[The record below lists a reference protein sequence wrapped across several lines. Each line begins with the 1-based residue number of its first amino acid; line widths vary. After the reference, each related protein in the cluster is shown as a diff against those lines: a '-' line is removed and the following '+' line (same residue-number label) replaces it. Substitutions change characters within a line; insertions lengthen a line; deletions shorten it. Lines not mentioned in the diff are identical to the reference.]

1 MHRLYWVFIR
11 VSIESNGQ
19 HTYRCKYKAEEL
31 QGGWQVWWWW
41 WLCWCCWSWRGRR
54 ERSVG
59 SPGLWQLQMPADK
72 FPLNSL
78 YSSPPKVQGW
88 QRGGGG
94 FKQSLKFSFPYNVYH
109 WLTKCYILLLV
120 QCSKILSLK
129 WFSRGSAQCKV
140 FCEKFQFH
148 YCKVLKVFS
157 NIFLSLAKI
166 NFQKK

>member
-1 MHRLYWVFIR
+1 M
-11 VSIESNGQ
+11 VSTLIDANTKPRNFREADRS
-19 HTYRCKYKAEEL
+19 
-31 QGGWQVWWWW
+31 GGGGGCV
-41 WLCWCCWSWRGRR
+41 GVVDPGGGG